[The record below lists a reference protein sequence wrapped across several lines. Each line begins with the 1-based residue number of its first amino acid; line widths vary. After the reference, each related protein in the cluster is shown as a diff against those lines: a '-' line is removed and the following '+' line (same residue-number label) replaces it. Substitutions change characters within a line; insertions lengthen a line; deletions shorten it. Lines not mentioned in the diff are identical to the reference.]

1 MLHLAKQPRQVW
13 AWAFYD
19 WANSAFVTN
28 IMVAFF
34 PIFFRDYWAKGALSS
49 EAVTLQLGTANSIA
63 SISIMVLAPILGAI
77 ADQGGLKKRLLMGFA
92 ILGISATLILTL
104 ITEGAWQ
111 LAVTAFILG
120 VVGWLGAN
128 IFYDSLLV
136 DITEE
141 AKFNQVSAFGYSVG
155 YLGGGLLLAFSVFMS
170 LNPGVFGFS
179 STIDAVRW
187 VFTITA
193 IWWAL
198 FSIPL
203 LLWVQE
209 KPRTQIQ
216 RLPFWVTICHAFGQ
230 LWATFKHIRRLRTVG
245 LFLLAYWF
253 YIDGVD
259 TIITMAVDY
268 GKALNFPTSSLITAL
283 LVTQFVAFPAAL
295 GFGWLG
301 NKVGAQRGILLGI
314 GLYALI
320 TIGASQMTDVV
331 HFYFLAGAVGLVQGG
346 VQALSRSF
354 YASLIPAEQAAE
366 FFGFY
371 NMLGKFAA
379 VIGPSLVGWTSVL
392 TGSHRLG
399 LLSVLVL
406 FALGAAILVR
416 VPDKLA
422 H

>member
-1 MLHLAKQPRQVW
+1 MRQLVNQPRQVW

-34 PIFFRDYWAKGALSS
+34 PIFFRDFWAKGALSS

-63 SISIMVLAPILGAI
+63 SISIMLLAPILGAI

-92 ILGISATLILTL
+92 ILGISATLVLTL
-104 ITEGAWQ
+104 ISEGAWQ
-111 LAVTAFILG
+111 IAVTAFILG

-136 DITEE
+136 DISEE
-141 AKFNQVSAFGYSVG
+141 ANFNRVSAFGYSLG
-155 YLGGGLLLAFSVFMS
+155 YLGGGLLLAFSVVLT
-170 LNPGVFGFS
+170 LNPSLLGI
-179 STIDAVRW
+179 STTVDAVRL
-187 VFTITA
+187 VFALSA

-203 LLWVQE
+203 LIIVKERPVVKQAQPSLV
-209 KPRTQIQ
+209 RTIRQ
-216 RLPFWVTICHAFGQ
+216 AFQQ
-230 LWATFKHIRRLRTVG
+230 LWQTFTHIRRLRTVG

-268 GKALNFPTSSLITAL
+268 GKALNFPTNSLITAL
-283 LVTQFVAFPAAL
+283 LVTQFIGFPAAL
-295 GFGWLG
+295 VFGWLG
-301 NKVGAQRGILLGI
+301 NKIGARRGILIGI
-314 GLYALI
+314 GFYALI
-320 TIGASQMTDVV
+320 TLGASQMTDVS
-331 HFYFLAGAVGLVQGG
+331 HFYLLAGAVGLVQGG

-354 YASLIPAEQAAE
+354 FASLIPAEQAAE

-379 VIGPSLVGWTSVL
+379 VLGPSLVGWTSFL
-392 TGSHRLG
+392 SGSHRIG
-399 LLSVLVL
+399 LLSVLIL
-406 FALGAAILVR
+406 FAIGAAVLWR
-416 VPDKLA
+416 VPD
-422 H
+422 HHS

>member
-1 MLHLAKQPRQVW
+1 MHPLAKQPRQVW

-28 IMVAFF
+28 VMVAFF

-63 SISIMVLAPILGAI
+63 SISIMLLAPILGAI

-136 DITEE
+136 DISEE
-141 AKFNQVSAFGYSVG
+141 ANFNRVSAFGYSVG

-170 LNPGVFGFS
+170 LNPSVFGFD
-179 STIDAVRW
+179 STIAAVRW
-187 VFTITA
+187 VFALTA

-209 KPRTQIQ
+209 KPSTQTQ
-216 RLPFWVTICHAFGQ
+216 RLPFWVVIRQAFGQ
-230 LWATFKHIRRLRTVG
+230 LWETFKHIRRLRTVG

-268 GKALNFPTSSLITAL
+268 GKALNFPTNSLITAL

-295 GFGWLG
+295 AFGWLG
-301 NKVGAQRGILLGI
+301 NKIGARRGILIGI

-320 TIGASQMTDVV
+320 TLGASQMTDVS
-331 HFYFLAGAVGLVQGG
+331 HFYL
-346 VQALSRSF
+346 
-354 YASLIPAEQAAE
+354 
-366 FFGFY
+366 
-371 NMLGKFAA
+371 
-379 VIGPSLVGWTSVL
+379 
-392 TGSHRLG
+392 
-399 LLSVLVL
+399 
-406 FALGAAILVR
+406 
-416 VPDKLA
+416 
-422 H
+422 